1 MMSDKK
7 IKVLDGMLEA
17 AMRASMEAGL
27 PIGPSTELRV
37 VIEAAL
43 RWLSAGHM
51 DFPLPLLKEILEA
64 VPGWKLN
71 ETVIQN
77 VLHQGL
83 RRMFL
88 APEPEVPEVPE
99 EIEDL
104 LSFAD
109 KEHFA
114 GVVDEGKIPVSVY
127 KAAVTKAFHRG
138 QKSRPA

>member
-7 IKVLDGMLEA
+7 IKVPDGMLEA

-88 APEPEVPEVPE
+88 APEPEVPEE
-99 EIEDL
+99 LREL
-104 LSFAD
+104 LMTGA
-109 KEHFA
+109 
-114 GVVDEGKIPVSVY
+114 DEGTFNWAVN
-127 KAAVTKAFHRG
+127 KAIMEAFRRG
-138 QKSRPA
+138 QKSRLA